1 MTTTTTRRRWRPLAA
16 TVLLAALAAG
26 CTATQPTSFYTLSA
40 DTEGKAAPRAHQGL
54 TVGLGPVTL
63 PAYLD
68 RPDIVTREGPNQMRL
83 AEFHRW
89 AEPLEPLLARIMAQ
103 DLHALLDAEDVLPV
117 PQRRDLRLDRVV
129 EVEVNRLDA
138 DQTGQVVLDARWWV
152 YAGDGDALL
161 ASGRSRVTEQGA
173 APPDYAAIAAAM
185 SRAVAGASRDI
196 ATAIRGGAPV
206 PTPKRG
212 AEAKAASAPSVVP
225 RPGS

>member
-1 MTTTTTRRRWRPLAA
+1 MTRTRRCGLLA
-16 TVLLAALAAG
+16 TGILLVLLAACA
-26 CTATQPTSFYTLSA
+26 ATQPTSFYTLSA
-40 DTEGKAAPRAHQGL
+40 DTGGVAAPRAQEGL

-103 DLHALLDAEDVLPV
+103 DLHALLDAEDVIPV
-117 PQRRDLRLDRVV
+117 PQRRDIPLDRVV
-129 EVEVNRLDA
+129 EIEVNQLDA
-138 DQTGQVVLDARWWV
+138 DQAGQVVFDARWWV
-152 YAGDGDALL
+152 YEGNGDTLL
-161 ASGRSRVTEQGA
+161 ASGRSRITEQGA
-173 APPDYAAIAAAM
+173 APPDYESIAAAM

-212 AEAKAASAPSVVP
+212 TGAGAASAPAVLP